1 MAVWQVYMV
10 RCIDGSYYTGITTDI
25 PRRLLAHNA
34 GRGAKYTRG
43 RGPVELCY
51 REPAESRAAA
61 LKREAAIKRLPL
73 TAKRRLAEGRS
84 EHLSGF
90 GLE

>member
-1 MAVWQVYMV
+1 MTQWQVYMV
-10 RCIDGSYYTGITTDI
+10 RCADGSYYTGITTDI
-25 PRRLLAHNA
+25 QRRLLAHND

-51 REPAESRAAA
+51 HEPAASRAAA

-73 TAKRRLAEGRS
+73 TAKRRLAEGRI
-84 EHLSGF
+84 
-90 GLE
+90 